1 MSDFTAALEF
11 LASQS
16 SESLLAIFWFV
27 ILFEIPRYGLAFA
40 AVGLAPLA
48 SRYLTK
54 SEGVAADHV
63 GAVWTP
69 RVTVIVAGHNESD
82 RLEACIGSLREQSLG
97 DLEIVIVSDG
107 STDAMS
113 SVAARLVR
121 SGLADR
127 ILTTTMRGGKSSAAN
142 LGVAASSGDIIV
154 VVDCDC
160 SFDRFAIAN
169 IIAPMRDPAI
179 GAVCGNIVPR
189 NAGRSLVARCQQ
201 IEYLFA
207 ITVGKLIGNA
217 IDQVVCVSGAFGA
230 FRREALKQI
239 GSFDVG
245 GGEDLDSTIRLRMAG
260 WKVVFAPDA
269 VCYTDVPASAWA
281 LVRQRRRWERD
292 ALWLR
297 FRKHWRLL
305 NPFNPFFSVREAL
318 HQWDFLIFNV
328 VASLAFPVYVVW
340 LAGQY
345 GQFAV
350 PILIASY
357 AGLFALDVLLLAIV
371 AGLTDRRHFIGLLPH
386 LPAYSLYSGYGMRF
400 VRLHAYAEEFFLFAS
415 RRDEYVPLKVRRL
428 RPW

>member
-1 MSDFTAALEF
+1 MTDFTAALEF

-27 ILFEIPRYGLAFA
+27 ILFEIPRYGLAFVA
-40 AVGLAPLA
+40 IGLAPLA
-48 SRYLTK
+48 SRYLPRLRLDA
-54 SEGVAADHV
+54 SGYEAA
-63 GAVWTP
+63 AAP
-69 RVTVIVAGHNESD
+69 RVTVIVAGHNEED
-82 RLEACIGSLREQSLG
+82 RLEACIGSLREQSLTG
-97 DLEIVIVSDG
+97 LEIVIVSDG

-113 SVAARLVR
+113 SVGARLVR
-121 SGLADR
+121 DGLADR
-127 ILTTTMRGGKSSAAN
+127 VLTTTMRGGKSSAAN

-169 IIAPMRDPAI
+169 IVAPMRDPSI

-189 NAGRSLVARCQQ
+189 NAQRSLMARCQQ

-217 IDQVVCVSGAFGA
+217 TDQVICVSGAFGA
-230 FRREALKQI
+230 FRRETLKQI

-245 GGEDLDSTIRLRMAG
+245 GGEDLDATIRLRLAG
-260 WKVVFAPDA
+260 WKVVFADDA
-269 VCYTDVPASAWA
+269 ICYTDVPESPWA

-305 NPFNPFFSVREAL
+305 NPFNRFFSTREAL
-318 HQWDFLIFNV
+318 HQWDFLLFNV

-345 GQFAV
+345 GQFAL

-357 AGLFALDVLLLAIV
+357 VGLFVLDVVLLAIV
-371 AGLTDRRHFIGLLPH
+371 AALTEKKHLISLLPY
-386 LPAYSLYSGYGMRF
+386 LPAYSLYSGYGMRC